1 MPSDAVLKTMNAVHR
16 TIQRVTGGRKGWQ
29 AFGMEV
35 VELTTTGRRSGLP
48 RTVLLT
54 APSHLEGSPV
64 LVASRGGDDTH
75 PAWFL
80 NLCADPNVTV
90 RRAGGP
96 VEPARARV
104 LTAEE
109 RADLWPTITAAFDN
123 YARYQTRTDR
133 EIPLVVITPSAA
145 DRVD

>member
-16 TIQRVTGGRKGWQ
+16 TIQRVTGGRKGWH

-54 APSHLEGSPV
+54 APTHLGGSPV

-80 NLCADPNVTV
+80 NLRDRDANPEIFVKVQSGAFWSVPDILDEGPEHDRIWELLCED
-90 RRAGGP
+90 RAWY
-96 VEPARARV
+96 R
-104 LTAEE
+104 
-109 RADLWPTITAAFDN
+109 D
-123 YARYQTRTDR
+123 YQKRCNRT
-133 EIPLVVITPSAA
+133 IPLVRLPETRPA
-145 DRVD
+145 